1 MFSPRPACGASN
13 CHVLPSPRLRG
24 EAPRGDPGV
33 RGFGIGSTN
42 MWLGG
47 SRGVL
52 LTDGKRLT
60 MISRCNWAAVLVL
73 ACLPVSAAELGPVK
87 PPALAVTG
95 PKPKPVVAPADQAI
109 EQAIRRGVDF
119 LLKRQNSNGSWGA
132 ARNTPGGV
140 NLYAPVPGAHHGFR
154 AATTSL
160 CVSALIE
167 TGGDRPEVAEAIER
181 AETWMFENLP
191 HLRRAEP
198 EAIYNTWG
206 HAYSIQALVKLLE
219 RRADDPDR
227 QRRIRPLIEQQIEL
241 LGRYECV
248 DGGWC
253 YYDFDYRT
261 QKPGGSSISFV
272 TATVLVAFDEA
283 RQAGFQVPDRL
294 TERAVASIRR
304 QRKPDF
310 SYCYGEYLK
319 YRPMFDV
326 NRPGGSLGRSQACNL
341 AMRLWG
347 DPLVTDEVVETWL
360 DRLFARNL
368 WLDLGRK
375 RPIPH
380 ESWFAVAGYFFYYG
394 HYYAGRCIEL
404 LPADE
409 RAPFQDQLAHV
420 LVPLQEKDGSWWDYM
435 MYDYHQQYGT
445 AFALMSLARC
455 RRAGH

>member
-1 MFSPRPACGASN
+1 
-13 CHVLPSPRLRG
+13 
-24 EAPRGDPGV
+24 
-33 RGFGIGSTN
+33 
-42 MWLGG
+42 
-47 SRGVL
+47 
-52 LTDGKRLT
+52 
-60 MISRCNWAAVLVL
+60 MISRLSRAA
-73 ACLPVSAAELGPVK
+73 
-87 PPALAVTG
+87 ALALTFACVPAFSGEPAGEKPSPLALTG
-95 PKPKPVVAPADQAI
+95 PKPKPVATPSPESIDKAI
-109 EQAIRRGVDF
+109 DRGVEF
-119 LLKRQNSNGSWGA
+119 SLLRQNKNGSWGA

-160 CVSALIE
+160 CVLALIE
-167 TGGDRPEVAEAIER
+167 AGGDRPEVARAIDR
-181 AETWMFENLP
+181 AEAWMFEHLP
-191 HLRRAEP
+191 RLRRAEP

-206 HAYSIQALVKLLE
+206 HAYSVQALVELL
-219 RRADDPDR
+219 
-227 QRRIRPLIEQQIEL
+227 QRRGDRDRRGREIRRLVAQQIDL

-253 YYDFDYRT
+253 YYDFDHHT

-272 TATVLVAFDEA
+272 TATVLVAFDAA
-283 RQAGFQVPDRL
+283 RKAGFDVPGRL
-294 TERAVASIRR
+294 VGRGMASIRR

-319 YRPMFDV
+319 YMPMYSI

-347 DPLVTDEVVETWL
+347 DKLVTDEVVTTWL
-360 DRLFARNL
+360 ERLFARNM

-394 HYYAGRCIEL
+394 HYYAGRCIEE
-404 LPADE
+404 LPAAE
-409 RAPFQDQLAHV
+409 RGPHQDQLAQI
-420 LVPLQEKDGSWWDYM
+420 LLRLQEKDGSWWDYM

-445 AFALMSLARC
+445 AFAVMSLARC
-455 RRAGH
+455 RRADHSK

>member
-1 MFSPRPACGASN
+1 
-13 CHVLPSPRLRG
+13 
-24 EAPRGDPGV
+24 
-33 RGFGIGSTN
+33 
-42 MWLGG
+42 
-47 SRGVL
+47 
-52 LTDGKRLT
+52 
-60 MISRCNWAAVLVL
+60 MISRCIWAAALALV
-73 ACLPVSAAELGPVK
+73 CLPVGAAEQD
-87 PPALAVTG
+87 PPKLSPLAVTG
-95 PKPKPVVAPADQAI
+95 PKPNPVARPSPEAI
-109 EQAIRRGVDF
+109 DDAIRRGVEF
-119 LLKRQNSNGSWGA
+119 LLKRQNKNGSWGA
-132 ARNTPGGV
+132 ARSTPGGV

-167 TGGDRPEVAEAIER
+167 TGGDRPAVIQAIDRAEA
-181 AETWMFENLP
+181 WMFEHLP
-191 HLRRAEP
+191 RVRRAEP
-198 EAIYNTWG
+198 EAIYNTWA
-206 HAYSIQALVKLLE
+206 HAYSIPALVKLLG
-219 RRADDPDR
+219 RRPDDQ
-227 QRRIRPLIEQQIEL
+227 QRRRKIGQLIDQQIEL

-283 RQAGFQVPDRL
+283 RQAGFDVPERL
-294 TERAVASIRR
+294 IQRGMASIRR

-319 YRPMFDV
+319 YTPMYSI

-347 DPLVTDEVVETWL
+347 DKLVTDEVVKTWL

-394 HYYAGRCIEL
+394 HYYAALCVEQ
-404 LPADE
+404 LPEGE
-409 RAPFQDQLAHV
+409 RAPHQDQLAQI
-420 LVPLQEKDGSWWDYM
+420 LLRKQEKDGSWFDYM

-445 AFALMSLARC
+445 AFAVMSLARC
-455 RRAGH
+455 RRTGH